1 MKKIFPIIV
10 ALLFILSAKA
20 QRRDSL
26 KGLASDTLIF
36 AEVQQ
41 VPKFPDGDQ
50 GFRLF
55 LAKTVKYPATAMAS
69 GIKGRVI
76 ITMVIEKDGSV
87 THARVVRHLS
97 SDLDKEALRVMSL
110 SPKWK
115 PGIVNGK
122 YVRTYY
128 SVAVGFI
135 PGN

>member
-1 MKKIFPIIV
+1 MV

-20 QRRDSL
+20 QRRDTL
-26 KGLASDTLIF
+26 KGLAADTLIF

-50 GFRLF
+50 GFRFF
-55 LAKTVKYPATAMAS
+55 LAKTIKYPATAAAS
-69 GIKGRVI
+69 GIRGRVI

-87 THARVVRHLS
+87 THARVVHHLS
-97 SDLDKEALRVMSL
+97 PDLDKEALRVMSL

-128 SVAVGFI
+128 SVPVGFM
-135 PGN
+135 PNN